1 MPSSAASDSEELI
14 AHLAHELRQPLG
26 TIETSAYCLGLL
38 SDPAQPRAHAYLRTI
53 AQQVARAES
62 RLSQAGA
69 ELTRLRAQRAEVAE
83 ILDLTKSTTSAVT

>member
-1 MPSSAASDSEELI
+1 MSSSKYSPAETILI
-14 AHLAHELRQPLG
+14 DLVHDLRQNLG
-26 TIETSAYCLGLL
+26 NIETSAYCLGLL